1 MIKFFKRK
9 ISKDQSRDTGMAVV
23 LGFLIVAATR
33 KREGY
38 LLLALTFHVINM
50 IVPQIYRP
58 IAIVWLGLSDLMGE
72 FASKV
77 MLSIVFFLVV
87 TPIGLI
93 RRMFGKDS
101 MRLRDFK
108 ASTDSVMLE
117 RNHLFVSR
125 DIESPY

>member
-1 MIKFFKRK
+1 
-9 ISKDQSRDTGMAVV
+9 MAVV

-72 FASKV
+72 VASKV